1 MYGYLSRTPS
11 VLTGVSLADAV
22 GDRRT
27 QNIPGTSTEYP
38 NWQVPLCDASGAAV
52 LLEDLGESALLRD
65 TVAAARRRLAAAV
78 PAARAVPACGRP
90 PLAAQRAGHVVASFR
105 EQPGQ
110 RGRRPLLL
118 DVGRGGRPSPA
129 G

>member
-1 MYGYLSRTPS
+1 VALAAEGLLAGDRGTPGPADFTVAMYGYLSLTPS

-38 NWQVPLCDASGAAV
+38 NWQVPLCDATGTAV

-65 TVAAARRRLAAAV
+65 TVAAARGGAV
-78 PAARAVPACGRP
+78 R
-90 PLAAQRAGHVVASFR
+90 
-105 EQPGQ
+105 
-110 RGRRPLLL
+110 
-118 DVGRGGRPSPA
+118 
-129 G
+129 